1 VPVDT
6 QITLSVDGETTTV
19 ATGTTGAE
27 LFFERR
33 EVVVMRVDGVLKDL
47 SAELDAD
54 ASVEAVTIDSPDGLD
69 VLRHSTAHVM
79 AQAVQALRPDAKLG
93 IGPYITDGFYF
104 DFDVAEPFTPE
115 DLKTLE
121 KMMLKIVN
129 QNQKFA
135 RSVVSEDEAREA
147 MANEPYKLELLGKK
161 NDDAA
166 DTAEGVNI
174 EVGAGDITI
183 YSNVDR
189 KSGDV
194 VWCDLCRGPHLPNTK
209 LISNAFALTRT
220 SAAYWLGNQNNQQL
234 QRIYGTAWPTKEAL
248 KAYQERIAEAERRD
262 HRKLG
267 VELDLFSFPDELGS
281 GLPVFHPKGGI
292 IRKEMEDY
300 SRKRHVEAGYDFVYT
315 PHITKGHLYEV
326 SGHLDWYR
334 DGMFPPMHIDAE
346 LNEDGTVRKPGQD
359 YYLKPM
365 NCPMHNLIFRSR
377 GRSYRELPLRLFE
390 FGSVYRYEKS
400 GVVHGLTRVRGM
412 TQDDAHIYC
421 TKDQMKDEL
430 TETLNFVLSLLKDY
444 GLNDFYLELSTKDPE
459 KFVGDDAV
467 WEEATQT
474 LADVARE
481 SGLELVADPGGAAFY
496 GPKISV
502 QAKDALGRTWQMS
515 TIQLDFNLPE
525 RFELEYQAADGTR
538 QRPVMIHR
546 ALFGSVE
553 RFMGVLTEHYAGA
566 FPAWLSPVQVVAI
579 PVAEAFNDYMF
590 DVVAKLKEQGIRA
603 EVDISSD
610 RFPKKI
616 RTASKDKIPFVL
628 IAGGD
633 DADANAVSFR
643 FRDGSQDNGV
653 AVEEAVRR
661 IVEAVRNRTA

>member
-1 VPVDT
+1 MSDAQ
-6 QITLSVDGETTTV
+6 QITLIVDGEETKVTE
-19 ATGTTGAE
+19 GTTGAE

-33 EVVVMRVDGVLKDL
+33 DVVVAKVDGELKDL
-47 SAELDAD
+47 DQALAEGAQ
-54 ASVEAVTIDSPDGLD
+54 VEGITIDSPDGLN

-79 AQAVQALRPDAKLG
+79 AQAVQQLRPDAKLG

-115 DLKTLE
+115 DLRQLE
-121 KMMLKIVN
+121 KMMQKIIN
-129 QNQKFA
+129 QNQKFV
-135 RSVVSEDEAREA
+135 RRVVTEDEAREA
-147 MANEPYKLELLGKK
+147 MRNEPYKLELLGKK
-161 NDDAA
+161 NDAA
-166 DTAEGVNI
+166 DAGEGVNV

-183 YSNVDR
+183 YDNVDR
-189 KSGDV
+189 KSGDS

-209 LISNAFALTRT
+209 LISNAFALTRS

-234 QRIYGTAWPTKEAL
+234 QRIYGTAWPTKDAL

-267 VELDLFSFPDELGS
+267 AELDLFSFPDELGS

-292 IRKEMEDY
+292 IRKAMEDY
-300 SRKRHVEAGYDFVYT
+300 SRQRHVDAGYEFVYT

-326 SGHLDWYR
+326 SGHLDWYKE
-334 DGMFPPMHIDAE
+334 GMFPAMHIDAE

-365 NCPMHNLIFRSR
+365 NCPMHNLIFRAR

-421 TKDQMKDEL
+421 TREQMKDEL
-430 TETLNFVLSLLKDY
+430 TTTLNFVLGLLKDY
-444 GLNDFYLELSTKDPE
+444 GLDDFYLELSTKNED
-459 KFVGDDAV
+459 KFVGEDAA
-467 WEEATQT
+467 WEEATRT
-474 LADVARE
+474 LAEVAE
-481 SGLELVADPGGAAFY
+481 ASGLELVPDPGGAAFY

-525 RFELEYQAADGTR
+525 RFELEFQAADGTR

-566 FPAWLSPVQVVAI
+566 FPAWLSPVQVVGI

-590 DVVAKLKEQGIRA
+590 DVVDQLKAAGIRA

-628 IAGGD
+628 IAGGE
-633 DADANAVSFR
+633 DAEAGAVSFR

-653 AVEEAVRR
+653 PVAEAVRR
-661 IVEAVRNRTA
+661 IVDAVKNRES